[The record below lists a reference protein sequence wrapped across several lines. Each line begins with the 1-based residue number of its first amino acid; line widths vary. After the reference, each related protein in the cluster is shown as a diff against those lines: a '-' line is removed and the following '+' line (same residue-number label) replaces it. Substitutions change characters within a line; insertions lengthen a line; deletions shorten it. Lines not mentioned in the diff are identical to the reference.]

1 MSTNK
6 KEIPISCFVKDI
18 CTPITSQN
26 LSFAKREYAH
36 LRNIN
41 LADSNIDNKNSNID
55 TLIGADFYWDIILD
69 GFVRGNSGPV
79 AINTKVGYVLSGP
92 LTNSCN
98 KNKNNSVMLTHVMKV
113 QAEIISEN
121 DSIVNDFS
129 KVWSEENN
137 LKNYLYEKDD
147 YFDNEFNFK
156 EYINESSTFDQLKKR
171 YQVEFPFKSDHDLLG
186 DNYSKLTKLVLMLLW
201 VMIVVRGKMFWSPK
215 KYVFL
220 FKRIVKLI

>member
-1 MSTNK
+1 M
-6 KEIPISCFVKDI
+6 
-18 CTPITSQN
+18 QN
-26 LSFAKREYAH
+26 VNT
-36 LRNIN
+36 RNIN
-41 LADSNIDNKNSNID
+41 LADSNIDNKNLNID
-55 TLIGADFYWDIILD
+55 ILIGADFYWDIVLY

-98 KNKNNSVMLTHVMKV
+98 KNKNNSAMLTHVMKV

-137 LKNYLYEKDD
+137 FKNFPYEKDD
-147 YFDNEFNFK
+147 YFDSEFNFK
-156 EYINESSTFDQLKKR
+156 EYINESITFDQLKKR

-186 DNYSKLTKLVLMLLW
+186 DNYSNCQKRMKNL
-201 VMIVVRGKMFWSPK
+201 SK
-215 KYVFL
+215 KI
-220 FKRIVKLI
+220 FKKRNFIE